1 MVSWS
6 KHSHL
11 GLLLLCG
18 IDDRGAADLG
28 QLAALT
34 VKGPTA
40 DLVSD
45 HVFDEEDAA
54 VEAERQS
61 VKQLNV
67 LQQVVVRVTAKTKAN
82 QRKKEVLHQLSHSLP
97 CGSLLY

>member
-1 MVSWS
+1 MNIRKYCHTFRPALLSS
-6 KHSHL
+6 LRLILHL

-18 IDDRGAADLG
+18 VDDGGAADLG
-28 QLAALT
+28 QLATLT
-34 VKGPTA
+34 VKGPAA

-61 VKQLNV
+61 VEQLDV
-67 LQQVVVRVTAKTKAN
+67 LQQVVV
-82 QRKKEVLHQLSHSLP
+82 
-97 CGSLLY
+97 